1 MATITP
7 TTQINPATMAAH
19 WGPGV
24 SSNAQKWLN
33 KYLNPKA
40 LFNANPQQAQV
51 AWNAGIQRAIANG
64 TYATKLGAADTT
76 MAANNAS
83 QFGVTNYANSGTA
96 KAAKYAAKTQAL
108 AAAESTVLATV
119 NAMPKGAGPNNE
131 ARMLA
136 WSRGMAGYKGK
147 I

>member
-7 TTQINPATMAAH
+7 TTSINAQTMAQN

-24 SSNAQKWLN
+24 ANNAQKWLK
-33 KYLNPKA
+33 KYLNPKVA
-40 LFNANPQQAQV
+40 FNANPQQSQI
-51 AWNAGIQRAIANG
+51 AWNNGIQRAMTLG
-64 TYATKLGAADTT
+64 LYATKLGAADLT

-83 QFGVTNYANSGTA
+83 SFGVTNYANSGTA
-96 KAAKYAAKTQAL
+96 KAAKYAAKTAAL
-108 AAAESTVLATV
+108 AAAESTVLAQV
-119 NAMPKGAGPNNE
+119 ESMPKGAGANNE

-136 WSRGMAGYKGK
+136 WSRGMAAYKGK